1 MRIVFDFD
9 NTLCDSSSAIISL
22 YNLKYGKKVPNY
34 LDVSWDFEELPLI
47 TRDDINSFFC
57 SKEFFELLQ
66 PNKGMQELVNYL
78 CDIGHDVKIVSYSHG
93 GAEQYKIDYIKK
105 YFPKVK
111 CKILTH
117 GKDMT
122 LDKRSVIT
130 KDVDICIDD
139 SVEALELSDAK
150 IKVLF
155 GYTKYNRNN
164 DSFVRAMNAEELKEI
179 ICNWNIMRNLGVF

>member
-22 YNLKYGKKVPNY
+22 YNLKYNKKVPNY

-47 TRDDINSFFC
+47 TREDINSFFC

-78 CDIGHDVKIVSYSHG
+78 YNIGHDVKIVSYSHG

-105 YFPKVK
+105 HFPKVK
-111 CKILTH
+111 CKILTF
-117 GKDMT
+117 GKDMV

-139 SVEALELSDAK
+139 NPEALELSDAK
-150 IKVLF
+150 IKILF

>member
-47 TRDDINSFFC
+47 TREDINGFFC

-66 PNKGMQELVNYL
+66 PNKGMQKLVNYL

-105 YFPKVK
+105 HFPRVK

-117 GKDMT
+117 GKDMI

-139 SVEALELSDAK
+139 SPEALELSDAK
-150 IKVLF
+150 IKILF

>member
-111 CKILTH
+111 CKILTL
-117 GKDMT
+117 GKDMI